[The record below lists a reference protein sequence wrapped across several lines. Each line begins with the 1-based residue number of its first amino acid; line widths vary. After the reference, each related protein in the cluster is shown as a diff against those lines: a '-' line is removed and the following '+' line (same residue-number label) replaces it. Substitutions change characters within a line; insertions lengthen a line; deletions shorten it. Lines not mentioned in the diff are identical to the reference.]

1 MRLQKFSV
9 RGLFGL
15 FDHDIS
21 LHLDERITILHAPN
35 GYGKTAIL
43 KIISNFFGGSL
54 AVFRQFEFKR
64 VILEFDNQS
73 TVTISQR
80 EADADRLANPRL
92 RPRFYTI
99 TLKAPGDSKAREYDP
114 WTRTERQDQSR
125 SDIPSVVVERYVPFL
140 SRAGGGE
147 FIDRR
152 TGTGIPYYEAIEK
165 FWDYL
170 PDALKARRPL
180 PKWLEETRNSVHC
193 RLIETQRLM
202 NISDRDRQGK
212 DDLPIIPA
220 VKTNS
225 AELAS
230 LIGRTLAESA
240 TLSQSLD
247 RTFPNRLLRESGP
260 PYSEAQLR
268 RRLASLEQRR
278 SRLAAV
284 GLLDRSDDSSIIP
297 AKTFGIA
304 TRRILTEYV
313 TDAEKKL
320 DVYNDLL
327 SRIELLT
334 DIINSRFQF
343 KTLLIDRNE
352 GMLLR
357 DIAGRPVDLETLS
370 SGEQHELVLLYDLL
384 FKTKKD
390 TLLLVDEPEISL
402 HIAWQKKFLSDL
414 RRIIALSP
422 MDIVLS
428 THSPQ
433 LIGSYLDLAVQLQGP
448 RDAKSH

>member
-9 RGLFGL
+9 HGLFGL
-15 FDHDIS
+15 FDHEIS
-21 LHLDERITILHAPN
+21 LHLNERITILHAPN

-43 KIISNFFGGSL
+43 KLISNFFGGSL
-54 AVFRQFEFKR
+54 AVFRQYEFKR
-64 VILEFDNQS
+64 VVLEFDNQN
-73 TVTISQR
+73 TVTIAQR
-80 EADADRLANPRL
+80 EAEADRVTSPRL

-99 TLKAPGDSKAREYDP
+99 TFKTHADSKSREYDP

-125 SDIPSVVVERYVPFL
+125 IDIPPHYIERFVPFL
-140 SRAGGGE
+140 SRLGGGE
-147 FIDRR
+147 FIDYR
-152 TGTGIPYYEAIEK
+152 TGNRVSYFEAIEK
-165 FWDYL
+165 YWDYL
-170 PDALKARRPL
+170 PDSMKTRRPL
-180 PKWLEETRNSVHC
+180 PKWLEEVRNSVHC

-202 NISDRDRQGK
+202 NISEKDPQGK
-212 DDLPIIPA
+212 VESPIIPA

-230 LIGRTLAESA
+230 LIGKTLAESA

-247 RTFPNRLLRESGP
+247 RTFPNRLLGESGP

-268 RRLASLEQRR
+268 RRLTSLEQRR

-284 GLLDRSDDSSIIP
+284 GLLDRSDESSIIP

-334 DIINSRFQF
+334 EIINTRFQF
-343 KTLLIDRNE
+343 KTLLIDRRE
-352 GMLLR
+352 GMTLK
-357 DIAGRPVDLETLS
+357 DIAGRPVDLESLS

-414 RRIIALSP
+414 QRIIALSP

-433 LIGSYLDLAVQLQGP
+433 LIGSHLDLAVQLEGP
-448 RDAKSH
+448 RDGKSH